1 MKKFFVL
8 FLMAFVMCV
17 SANAQSGW
25 VVEYIPVDELTGD
38 GGNYLNVY
46 ENGEGFF
53 GFRSDLNLVTISTYK
68 GIFDYG
74 NSRTI
79 SVIIGYYK
87 DGVLIEK
94 ETKTF
99 LVGSKSDTAFCRGK
113 SKLVNHLKN
122 VGDVRIVAE
131 RYNRSN
137 FDLTIPMNHGLK

>member
-8 FLMAFVMCV
+8 FLMAFMICV
-17 SANAQSGW
+17 SANAQNGW
-25 VVEYIPVDELTGD
+25 AVEYIPVDELTGD

-53 GFRSDLNLVTISTYK
+53 GFRSDLDLVTISTHK
-68 GIFDYG
+68 GIFDYEYD
-74 NSRTI
+74 RII

-94 ETKTF
+94 ETKNF